1 MFESSITD
9 VSTVKV
15 LDEYIESKEQYFL
28 ILNNFNII
36 YDNKIYDVNFVIS
49 NKIEV
54 GKQIVP
60 TNITLT
66 EFKKIYGSMF
76 NEFDRI
82 LGYKDRVNNNDRL
95 AVPKYSVPVLDFIE
109 IFYNHLKIHI
119 NSCNED
125 DIIFFDNPI
134 SINAQSSKNRT
145 GYGNEYY
152 YDLLVYEGTKYGET
166 SQFPIVGYMC
176 CINEDLTRR
185 FCK

>member
-15 LDEYIESKEQYFL
+15 LDQYLESKEQYFL
-28 ILNNFNII
+28 ILDNFNII
-36 YDNKIYDVNFVIS
+36 FKNRIYDVNFVIS

-54 GKQIVP
+54 GKKIVS

-66 EFKKIYGSMF
+66 EFKRIYGSMF
-76 NEFDRI
+76 NDFDRI
-82 LGYKDRVNNNDRL
+82 LNYKNQATDTDRTK
-95 AVPKYSVPVLDFIE
+95 VPKFTVPVLDFIE
-109 IFYNHLKIHI
+109 IFKIHLEEHI
-119 NSCNED
+119 DNFKED
-125 DIIFFDNPI
+125 EIIFFDNPI

-145 GYGNEYY
+145 GYGNEYF

-166 SQFPIVGYMC
+166 SQFPIVGYIYN
-176 CINEDLTRR
+176 INKDLTKR